1 MLHDPQKM
9 KNAITEESDY
19 EANREILHDRFLFI
33 CKVSI
38 LKLASV
44 NQASIYALILRL
56 SLGHKIR

>member
-9 KNAITEESDY
+9 KDAITEES
-19 EANREILHDRFLFI
+19 EANPEILHDRFLFF
-33 CKVSI
+33 CRVLI

-44 NQASIYALILRL
+44 NQAIIYALILRL